1 VLEGVP
7 RFGLFIGVGHPFRR
21 DDGVGP
27 WLADRLA
34 GAGIDAVAHAG
45 DGAGLIARFG
55 EAQDILVADAMQ
67 GGRPPGSAVLLDARL
82 APMPEGRFRNST
94 HEFGLVQAVETAR
107 VLGLLPRSLWVLG
120 IEGQDFGF
128 GEGLSE
134 AVERRASQVLEAI
147 LAACRPFPQAAAG
160 PADRPERT

>member
-1 VLEGVP
+1 MLEGVP

-34 GAGIDAVAHAG
+34 DAGFDAVAHVG

-55 EAQDILVADAMQ
+55 AAQDILVADAMQ

-94 HEFGLVQAVETAR
+94 HEFGLVHAVETAR
-107 VLGLLPRSLWVLG
+107 ALGLLPRSLWVLG
-120 IEGQDFGF
+120 IEGEDFGF
-128 GEGLSE
+128 GEGLSD
-134 AVERRASQVLEAI
+134 AVARKAAQVLDAI
-147 LAACRPFPQAAAG
+147 VASPRARAHAEGGG
-160 PADRPERT
+160 PRA